1 MASEGTEGSEEF
13 DQFNLLAT
21 RMKMA
26 LYDVWKDT
34 TTDVFDVGFVIL
46 SRCLVALLTCLLS
59 TEVEISRLDTLAE
72 ELGSLQRL
80 SGAHD
85 AILNVTLNCLD
96 APVVF
101 MRTKG
106 LRALGQII
114 NVDPEVLKKV
124 LPSAFILDAL
134 PTPPPPLTG

>member
-1 MASEGTEGSEEF
+1 MRF
-13 DQFNLLAT
+13 
-21 RMKMA
+21 
-26 LYDVWKDT
+26 
-34 TTDVFDVGFVIL
+34 
-46 SRCLVALLTCLLS
+46 SR
-59 TEVEISRLDTLAE
+59 TEVEISRLDALAE

-114 NVDPEVLKKV
+114 NADPEVLRKV
-124 LPSAFILDAL
+124 RSIHPLWVPSQLSLP
-134 PTPPPPLTG
+134 